1 MVRSMSQDTKRNQEW
16 VRNSLKLDG
25 EMSLLSESAFP
36 YQEKSCAANLLP
48 NSEADIAHVPYHVE
62 KISAYEISEG
72 VQPIVICIPLQSWS
86 FNLGDR
92 ISNLGIKID
101 SNFTENSKSTFL
113 PLPKQ
118 TAISFQSFIAPPL
131 DCTQSYIPNGTGS
144 APAQA
149 ERDSQ
154 ALAKKNALQFQQA
167 VELVEDSTDSQ
178 SGLVAEANNQS
189 STRLTRYQF
198 PDYLR
203 TELESNGDRSNRPH
217 LDKIFL
223 AIACVYSLTVFY
235 FLASKF
241 DFQFTQLLGDRTAKL
256 SSPENSSDAEMQFV
270 NYMKKSLQAIDRKAQ
285 IQKKQTEVLA
295 ANSESKLSVE
305 RSILP
310 PVNIPITP
318 TTPSWQTAAALPMGA
333 TLPSPAAPTNRT
345 LAQIPA
351 FTPPPPPTPKKTPA
365 FKKTTQLPPP
375 PPVHNYE
382 PTSTSTPEAQPAS
395 TARVAA
401 SQPVAA
407 GYTLIGLLDLGQQ
420 SAAMFETND
429 TTKQFWKGEVIGDTG
444 WMLKSV
450 SDRGVAIVRNGEV
463 RSLSVGEKF

>member
-1 MVRSMSQDTKRNQEW
+1 MSQNTKRNEEW

-25 EMSLLSESAFP
+25 EMSLLSESALP
-36 YQEKSCAANLLP
+36 YHEKSCTANLLP
-48 NSEADIAHVPYHVE
+48 NSEADIADVPYHVE
-62 KISAYEISEG
+62 KISAYEISER

-86 FNLGDR
+86 FNSGDR

-101 SNFTENSKSTFL
+101 SNFTENYKSTSL
-113 PLPKQ
+113 PFPKQ

-131 DCTQSYIPNGTGS
+131 NRTQPYIPSHTGGTTV
-144 APAQA
+144 QA
-149 ERDSQ
+149 YRDLQ
-154 ALAKKNALQFQQA
+154 ALAQKNALQLQQA
-167 VELVEDSTDSQ
+167 PSQAVDLIERSTDR
-178 SGLVAEANNQS
+178 SGLVASANNQS

-198 PDYLR
+198 PDSLG
-203 TELESNGDRSNRPH
+203 TELESKGDRHSRPH

-223 AIACVYSLTVFY
+223 AIACVYSLTIFY

-241 DFQFTQLLGDRTAKL
+241 DFQFTQLFGAQTAKL
-256 SSPENSSDAEMQFV
+256 PSPENSSNADTQFV
-270 NYMKKSLQAIDRKAQ
+270 NYMQKSLQAIDRKAQ
-285 IQKKQTEVLA
+285 IQKKQTAILA

-305 RSILP
+305 RSIIP
-310 PVNIPITP
+310 PANIPVTP
-318 TTPSWQTAAALPMGA
+318 TIPSWQIGAALPMGA
-333 TLPSPAAPTNRT
+333 TLSTPAAPTNPT
-345 LAQIPA
+345 LAQVPD
-351 FTPPPPPTPKKTPA
+351 FTPPPPPAPKKIPA
-365 FKKTTQLPPP
+365 FKKTSQLPPP
-375 PPVHNYE
+375 PPVPNYE
-382 PTSTSTPEAQPAS
+382 PISTQTPETKPAS
-395 TARVAA
+395 PARVAA